1 MVITF
6 IIIIMIDQEQTSQ
19 QDARMSQRQPAPSLT
34 THHLV
39 TVDGD
44 LSYHRSVTT
53 EIMIFISTMMR
64 MVFRLQFKFLH
75 IFRERWGS
83 DGSLPLT
90 PTGLLVSVDQ
100 HETDCM
106 FAAWEI
112 LFATRTR
119 LNLMIMIRNDI
130 DVIGVRAGCTFT
142 GYSDSS
148 FNGQRMTIRA
158 EGYDRLTLMSIP
170 IKLWQWFNV
179 QRRTNIVFTRFYS
192 VLKQCWPLIWSGGR
206 CWETPL
212 SSCTWTRTSSLCSV
226 CVECDQMV
234 HLVCQIK
241 YLPISRHLAVSL
253 PSKVFLNFL
262 RGTHPSPID
271 GQLRQHWI

>member
-1 MVITF
+1 MRFRWFTATYSYRF
-6 IIIIMIDQEQTSQ
+6 TS
-19 QDARMSQRQPAPSLT
+19 
-34 THHLV
+34 
-39 TVDGD
+39 
-44 LSYHRSVTT
+44 
-53 EIMIFISTMMR
+53 ISWPTWD
-64 MVFRLQFKFLH
+64 RLYF
-75 IFRERWGS
+75 
-83 DGSLPLT
+83 
-90 PTGLLVSVDQ
+90 
-100 HETDCM
+100 CC
-106 FAAWEI
+106 WEI
-112 LFATRTR
+112 LFDTRTR
-119 LNLMIMIRNDI
+119 LNLIIMIRNDI

-241 YLPISRHLAVSL
+241 YLPISRQPSLQGVSRL
-253 PSKVFLNFL
+253 FK
-262 RGTHPSPID
+262 RHPPISH
-271 GQLRQHWI
+271 RRATSSHWI